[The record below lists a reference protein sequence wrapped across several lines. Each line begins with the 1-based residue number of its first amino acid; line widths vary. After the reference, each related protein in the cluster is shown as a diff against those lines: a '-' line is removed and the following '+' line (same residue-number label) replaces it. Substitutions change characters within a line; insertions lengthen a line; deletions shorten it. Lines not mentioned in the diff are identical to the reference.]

1 MRGSYIPPGRKPMP
15 GERKLHLLVE
25 STNLYAVK
33 KTKDEIIRLLEEET
47 ARVGFDP
54 SSFKGKYNVV

>member
-1 MRGSYIPPGRKPMP
+1 MP